1 MDYGYD
7 DEQQEFVKEI
17 LDAIRIDQSFLRS
30 RYGLEDHVLKEID
43 LKVAQDIHRLS
54 GRLIEEIKKA
64 VDSENANSD
73 TDND

>member
-30 RYGLEDHVLKEID
+30 RYDLEDHVLKEID